1 MTFKLLPF
9 FAIFSLA
16 LFGFSASANAQSA
29 AAHQDIN
36 VASFKKM
43 MSAPNTVILDV
54 RTPGEIAQGKING
67 AVALDFY
74 AADFQQR
81 IDKLDKSKT
90 YLVVCRSGSR
100 SGQACRMMQ
109 QKGFSKLYNLQGGMM
124 AWGQQK

>member
-9 FAIFSLA
+9 FAAFSIA
-16 LFGFSASANAQSA
+16 LFSFTASANAQSSA
-29 AAHQDIN
+29 SFQDIN
-36 VASFKKM
+36 VATFKKM
-43 MSAPNTVILDV
+43 MNAPNTVILDV
-54 RTPGEIAQGKING
+54 RTPAEVAQGKING

-74 AADFQQR
+74 AKDFQQR

-90 YLVVCRSGSR
+90 YLIVCRSGNR

-109 QKGFSKLYNLQGGMM
+109 QKGFGKLYNLQGGMN